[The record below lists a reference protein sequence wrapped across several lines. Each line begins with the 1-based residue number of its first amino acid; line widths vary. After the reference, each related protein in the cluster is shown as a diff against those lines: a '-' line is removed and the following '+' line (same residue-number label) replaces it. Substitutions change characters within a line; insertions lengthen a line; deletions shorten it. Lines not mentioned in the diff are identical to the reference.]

1 MAKQGGGKL
10 ANSLGSFFGVTRY
23 GSETEELSEGMQD
36 VHSHDSTDE
45 ASIPST
51 ETPAPSPGIRLNA
64 LPTPASANPDTAA
77 MPQATGAAEPLSVES
92 EAITASSA
100 YQTSAQRQE
109 TNQFAAT
116 YTPIPHREQ
125 KTNREEYQ
133 VQNHYE
139 TDEYPYPSSGYDQ
152 VHELDVN
159 SYGIDEGL
167 GAGYPYEEDEDEWR
181 RMTTIHPRSYN
192 DAKIIG
198 EAFRENIPV
207 IMNVAEM
214 SDSDAKRL
222 VDFASGL
229 AFGLSGR
236 IERVTGQ
243 VFLLTPENLEVL
255 GADTTPAPG
264 AFEAEGPFPF
274 DQG

>member
-152 VHELDVN
+152 VHELDVT
-159 SYGIDEGL
+159 L
-167 GAGYPYEEDEDEWR
+167 TALTR
-181 RMTTIHPRSYN
+181 
-192 DAKIIG
+192 
-198 EAFRENIPV
+198 V
-207 IMNVAEM
+207 
-214 SDSDAKRL
+214 L
-222 VDFASGL
+222 VPD
-229 AFGLSGR
+229 
-236 IERVTGQ
+236 
-243 VFLLTPENLEVL
+243 TPTRKMRTNCAALQQSTP
-255 GADTTPAPG
+255 AHTTTPKLLVKR
-264 AFEAEGPFPF
+264 FVRIFP
-274 DQG
+274 